1 MKNAISNQS
10 RKNLAMTMST
20 SLLSVALLFPLSA
33 LAESGQLVVEISGV
47 QDDAGTIRASLYS
60 EPDSF
65 RKEEHAFMR
74 IAQPAKAGRATL
86 VFRDVPPGRYA
97 IMAYHDGN
105 DDGKLNL
112 RFGMFPTE
120 GYALSN
126 NPKAVGP
133 PRFSDSTFD
142 FTGSQSAPIPLI
154 LAY

>member
-1 MKNAISNQS
+1 MNPLPGFHSLFGPARSA
-10 RKNLAMTMST
+10 L
-20 SLLSVALLFPLSA
+20 SLLFAALLAHPIGA
-33 LAESGQLVVEISGV
+33 LAESGQLLVEVVGMRDS
-47 QDDAGTIRASLYS
+47 AGTIRASLYN

-65 RKEEHAFMR
+65 RKEERAFLR
-74 IAQPAKAGRATL
+74 VAQPAKAGSATL
-86 VFRDVPPGRYA
+86 IFRDVPPGRYA
-97 IMAYHDGN
+97 IMVYHDDN

-126 NPKAVGP
+126 NPKVVGP
-133 PRFSDSTFD
+133 PRFSDSAFD